1 MDNSLSIDSALNS
14 GATLK
19 YYSTKIDT
27 DADMEKSSYLSFDS
41 YLQLLSA
48 QMSNQ
53 DFNNPMSDSEFLGQM
68 ANYSMMEAIGTMNK
82 QSQVS
87 YATSLVGKAVTV
99 NNGSMVDTGFV
110 ESVIIEDDKFF
121 LLVNGDKYTT
131 DTVTDVIDSD
141 VFAKLNSFVGQE
153 CVIKD
158 AVAGEI
164 KGEISNVIVQD
175 GNGFV
180 VVDGQLYSVTEV
192 TSIGKQNDTAADE
205 VTEENT
211 EAAENVQSASV
222 QGSDAKA
229 YMPDD
234 GEDVD
239 MYYYGYNYNDGSSG
253 MYLND
258 ELTEDLSNI
267 TNYLSNSKSI
277 AASQALDPDEST
289 ADAVVNQTGPVV
301 NPAPAEESDSDAIL
315 DSIMSEMDAVS
326 KTSGTTAVAE
336 ADSGFETAVVSAVM
350 ANGGKGNNEE
360 EDEGVI
366 TRATFENA
374 SVEASEATSTAH
386 ITENPAAT
394 WETEMFK
401 FPSSSDGLVYGTN
414 SYYGDELPT
423 ERAFGSVYKD
433 EAEKANTYG
442 TKMFDIRFIDNRAI
456 TGRVDTDEIIGF
468 TREGKAFTYIGYSG
482 KGMLGE
488 VVTWADGT
496 QRVEVIGS
504 NGSTWFTTTGKYSLD
519 QICDFS
525 SNYDLAGKLTPF
537 EQAIRAAAKEYTEDQ
552 QAVMNHY
559 MAQYIDH
566 AKKYGLAE

>member
-141 VFAKLNSFVGQE
+141 VFTKLNSFVGQE

-192 TSIGKQNDTAADE
+192 TSIGKQKDDTAAEE

-234 GEDVD
+234 GEEVD
-239 MYYYGYNYNDGSSG
+239 MYYYGYNYNDGSTG

-258 ELTEDLSNI
+258 ELTEDLSTI
-267 TNYLSNSKSI
+267 TTYLNNSSQV

-289 ADAVVNQTGPVV
+289 ANANI
-301 NPAPAEESDSDAIL
+301 NSAAPSRSVSSSSSDDIL
-315 DSIMSEMDAVS
+315 DSLMSEMNAVTKAS
-326 KTSGTTAVAE
+326 STNAVAE
-336 ADSGFETAVVSAVM
+336 ADSGYESAVVGAVM

-360 EDEGVI
+360 EDEGVL
-366 TRATFENA
+366 TRASLESA
-374 SVEASEATSTAH
+374 SVQASDASSTAH
-386 ITENPAAT
+386 IIENPAAT
-394 WETEMFK
+394 WETEMGK
-401 FPSSSDGLVYGTN
+401 FPSNSEGLVYGSN
-414 SYYGDELPT
+414 SRYGDKLPT
-423 ERAFGSVYKD
+423 ERAFGSVYTE
-433 EAEKANTYG
+433 EAEKANKYG
-442 TKMFDIRFIDNRAI
+442 TKMFDIRYINNHSI
-456 TGRVDTDEIIGF
+456 TGKIDTDEIIGF
-468 TREGKAFTYIGYSG
+468 TRRGKAFTDIGYSG

-496 QRVEVIGS
+496 QRVEVIGP
-504 NGSTWFTTTGKYSLD
+504 NGSTWFTTTGKYTLD
-519 QICDFS
+519 EICDFTA
-525 SNYDLAGKLTPF
+525 NYDLQGKLTPF
-537 EQAIRAAAKEYTEDQ
+537 EQAVRAAAKEYTSEE
-552 QAVMNHY
+552 QAVMDQY
-559 MAQYIDH
+559 MAQYINH
-566 AKKYGLAE
+566 AKRYGLAE